1 MTTAHRPT
9 WNTKSGA
16 AAANAFTSKAVSVRN
31 QAAHTRMKYREL
43 GARAEDNAGTEGAG
57 ADGFRVAL
65 EQRIAAVAGDGSG
78 GGAQAGVLLIQNKR
92 THPRSEGEGGGG
104 GGGAVD
110 EADLDA
116 FDGAS
121 DADSGGENDGDA
133 ARGIDGSDDDNDND
147 DDDDDDDDDDSDDDE
162 VALQKELLKV
172 KAERAAAAAAKEHE
186 ERTAAMASA
195 MAGNP
200 LLDSGSGTGYLGDTG
215 GGGGS
220 SSSRIKRGWNDDVV
234 FRNQTKGEPVPKKR
248 FINDA
253 IRSDFHR
260 SFMKKYIK

>member
-1 MTTAHRPT
+1 
-9 WNTKSGA
+9 
-16 AAANAFTSKAVSVRN
+16 
-31 QAAHTRMKYREL
+31 MKYREL
-43 GARAEDNAGTEGAG
+43 GARAEDSAGGEGAG

-65 EQRIAAVAGDGSG
+65 EQRIAAVAGDGSS
-78 GGAQAGVLLIQNKR
+78 GGAQADVLLIQNKCDPL
-92 THPRSEGEGGGG
+92 PRDEGVGDG
-104 GGGAVD
+104 GGGALD

-121 DADSGGENDGDA
+121 DAGSGGESGGDA
-133 ARGIDGSDDDNDND
+133 AGSGD
-147 DDDDDDDDDDSDDDE
+147 DDDDDDDDGDDDDDSDDDE
-162 VALQKELLKV
+162 AALQRELLKV

-186 ERTAAMASA
+186 ERSAAMASA
-195 MAGNP
+195 VAGNP
-200 LLDSGSGTGYLGDTG
+200 LLDNGDAGTGYLGDTG
-215 GGGGS
+215 GG
-220 SSSRIKRGWNDDVV
+220 SSRIKRGWNDDVV